1 MAIDQYGNEYNFEV
15 QNVSSGAAPKRARY
29 NIDMLDL
36 RHLKAGDDFDDP
48 PETYVIFITAKDV
61 LGYGLP
67 IYHIDRHINELG
79 VKFDDMAHIIYVN
92 GENKSDTPLG
102 RLMQD
107 FQNADPAKMHSRLLA
122 DKMKHLKSLDEEEC
136 KMSNIVEEYVAE
148 RMAEAKAELAKA
160 EAARAES
167 EAARVKAE
175 EKAATSKLDSI
186 KNLMKNTHWS
196 AEKAMEAIGIPKSD
210 YTQYL
215 ALL

>member
-1 MAIDQYGNEYNFEV
+1 M
-15 QNVSSGAAPKRARY
+15 
-29 NIDMLDL
+29 
-36 RHLKAGDDFDDP
+36 
-48 PETYVIFITAKDV
+48 
-61 LGYGLP
+61 
-67 IYHIDRHINELG
+67 
-79 VKFDDMAHIIYVN
+79 
-92 GENKSDTPLG
+92 
-102 RLMQD
+102 
-107 FQNADPAKMHSRLLA
+107 
-122 DKMKHLKSLDEEEC
+122 C
-136 KMSNIVEEYVAE
+136 NIVEEYVAE

-175 EKAATSKLDSI
+175 ETAATSKLDSI

>member
-1 MAIDQYGNEYNFEV
+1 M
-15 QNVSSGAAPKRARY
+15 
-29 NIDMLDL
+29 
-36 RHLKAGDDFDDP
+36 
-48 PETYVIFITAKDV
+48 
-61 LGYGLP
+61 
-67 IYHIDRHINELG
+67 
-79 VKFDDMAHIIYVN
+79 
-92 GENKSDTPLG
+92 
-102 RLMQD
+102 
-107 FQNADPAKMHSRLLA
+107 
-122 DKMKHLKSLDEEEC
+122 C
-136 KMSNIVEEYVAE
+136 NIVEEYVAA